1 MKTYLQMDGDRLV
14 EYVEKRELGDLI
26 SLLASEKSTRNA
38 IIQKSVKLE
47 RELNAL
53 KQERADFGALVDK
66 LERELNAATAENE
79 AMRSAVNDADSALR
93 KCLNHLLM
101 QPAFARNRS
110 DIEREAEIMESV
122 HVALGK
128 LQPFL
133 KP

>member
-1 MKTYLQMDGDRLV
+1 MSDTPRTDEMLDMYFHARGTM
-14 EYVEKRELGDLI
+14 
-26 SLLASEKSTRNA
+26 LAKLAKE
-38 IIQKSVKLE
+38 LE